1 MIIETN
7 HLTKKY
13 NNKTIAL
20 NDVSLSIGTG
30 IYGLLGRNGSGK
42 TTLMRIL
49 TTLIEPTEGTVS
61 VLGMDINLKNKDE
74 IKRNIGYLPQE
85 FGFYKD
91 FTIMEIMEYICIMR
105 DIDKKD
111 IESILEKV
119 NLYGDRKKKYKEL
132 SGGMKRRVGLAQA
145 MLGNPRILIVD
156 EPTVGVDPEE
166 RIKIRRLLNE
176 YAEKNTVL
184 FSTHIIEDIEY
195 ICERLA
201 ILDYG
206 KLLYSGELAG
216 LLKSVEGKICECS
229 FDSLSEFQKFEE
241 NHSIISFKRDDK
253 HVRAITVS
261 EDNDAING
269 RIIRPSLEE
278 AYVYMT
284 AYKEESD
291 RYA

>member
-13 NNKTIAL
+13 NNKTTAL

-105 DIDKKD
+105 DIYKKD

-229 FDSLSEFQKFEE
+229 FD
-241 NHSIISFKRDDK
+241 
-253 HVRAITVS
+253 
-261 EDNDAING
+261 
-269 RIIRPSLEE
+269 
-278 AYVYMT
+278 
-284 AYKEESD
+284 
-291 RYA
+291 